1 MIEPAA
7 AADKPVL
14 VALESRPYFWCA
26 CGRSKTQPFCDGS
39 HSGTPF
45 KPLKFTPELGGGE
58 ALLCA
63 CKRTRR
69 PPYCD
74 GSHNQLKNT
83 YREASEDEIRATAS
97 AQLAVRS
104 EGAYGRAS
112 LDGGAFVLTPK
123 PQTAAYRGG
132 WRMTPM
138 IDRAAGARH
147 LSQYAVEVIPGAPP
161 LRFGSELV
169 LFFRDSLVEIVIAGR
184 AFAVGRESAVCVRR
198 GEPFAVRSLDG
209 APVSAVA
216 TACSNEAFE
225 ILEGMTGDFSAAAPD
240 RVGHSDAALRQ
251 AMGDRYYQVLID
263 ETRGAGGITQFIGEI
278 PKSRAA
284 AHRHLYEEALLVL
297 SGEGFLW
304 TESVKAEV
312 RAGDVIFLP
321 MKQLHSLECTSDAG
335 MRLAGAFYPSGS
347 PAINY

>member
-1 MIEPAA
+1 MPQ
-7 AADKPVL
+7 
-14 VALESRPYFWCA
+14 R
-26 CGRSKTQPFCDGS
+26 
-39 HSGTPF
+39 
-45 KPLKFTPELGGGE
+45 GGGE

-74 GSHNQLKNT
+74 GSHNQLKDT

-97 AQLAVRS
+97 ARLAVRS
-104 EGAYGRAS
+104 DGAYGRAH

-123 PQTAAYRGG
+123 PQTAPYRRG
-132 WRMTPM
+132 WRMTPL
-138 IDRAAGARH
+138 IDRACGARH
-147 LSQYAVEVIPGAPP
+147 LSQHALEVQTGAPP

-169 LFFRDSLVEIVIAGR
+169 LFFQSAPAEIVIGRR
-184 AFAVGRESAVCVRR
+184 AFAAGRESAVCVRQ

-225 ILEGMTGDFSAAAPD
+225 LLDAMTGDFSGAPPD
-240 RVGHSDAALRQ
+240 RVGHPDAALRQ
-251 AMGDRYYQVLID
+251 AMGDRYYQVLVD
-263 ETRGAGGITQFIGEI
+263 ETKGAEGITQFIGEI

-304 TESVKAEV
+304 TETAKAEV

-321 MKQLHSLECTSDAG
+321 MKQLHALECTSDAG